1 MPNTLIADCPVSGTG
16 SLHLS
21 ACESINPKS
30 AICNL
35 KSRGFT
41 LIEVV
46 ITIVIVGIIA
56 GIAAMIILQGVRA
69 YSAEQSRSDV
79 HYQARLAVERMARE
93 VRLVRSRTVADI
105 PTMTPT
111 DLLFCDVTGKA
122 VEFQL
127 VGTALNRRESAT
139 CSPSAWG
146 GWNALATGVT
156 PLTVSYFQRDGVT
169 AATATTLWFV
179 VIDMTDVQG
188 SETLRLRTRVHPRN
202 F

>member
-1 MPNTLIADCPVSGTG
+1 MRNALITDCLASGSG
-16 SLHLS
+16 PLPF
-21 ACESINPKS
+21 AECESINPKS
-30 AICNL
+30 EIRNL

-41 LIEVV
+41 LVEII

-69 YSAEQSRSDV
+69 YSAEQSRGDV
-79 HYQARLAVERMARE
+79 HYQARLAVERMVRE

-139 CSPSAWG
+139 CSPLAWG

-156 PLTVSYFQRDGVT
+156 PLNFTYFQPDGVT
-169 AATATTLWFV
+169 AATATTLWFI
-179 VIDMTDVQG
+179 VIDMTDAQG
-188 SETLRLRTRVHPRN
+188 SETLQLRTRVHPRN